1 MVNLRLMSLK
11 YTYQSFTSY
20 LLAAVIA
27 WNSFGYI
34 GAMITSLA
42 MHEMHH
48 GEEQCEKMFCYC
60 EVTDGMK
67 ICTCHH
73 QNEHYNSEESDEHHA
88 TEHCVLDL
96 NLNDYA
102 HDASLIQWDSR
113 TFIFY
118 EPLTISPFIGNYK
131 YTLPPLLTI
140 PPGIQRILDRPPA
153 LV

>member
-1 MVNLRLMSLK
+1 
-11 YTYQSFTSY
+11 
-20 LLAAVIA
+20 
-27 WNSFGYI
+27 
-34 GAMITSLA
+34 

-73 QNEHYNSEESDEHHA
+73 QNEHHNSSEDDDHHA

-118 EPLTISPFIGNYK
+118 EPLTISPFIGDYNYI
-131 YTLPPLLTI
+131 LPPLITI
-140 PPGIQRILDRPPA
+140 PPGIQRVLDRPPA